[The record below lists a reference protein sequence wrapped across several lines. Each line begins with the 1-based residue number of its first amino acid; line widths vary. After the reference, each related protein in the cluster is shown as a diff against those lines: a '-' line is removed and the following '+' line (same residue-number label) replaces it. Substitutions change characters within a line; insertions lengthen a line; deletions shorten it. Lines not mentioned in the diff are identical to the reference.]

1 MSLVGQTKFIIQQTD
16 KNMIDLDTLAVR
28 SILNNNKGGI
38 YDYEVTPFGCL
49 KTAKQYE
56 YDKHDIPV
64 GDLKF
69 VSLFLSKFCGVDKMN
84 PIEVPL
90 ELQRYDVVKRNYN
103 IVKGSELPESGHYF
117 VKDASHLKNFSYHG
131 ELRYLNIKKSGDIQN
146 YSDRSAYIID
156 STLRIDPD
164 NLYQLSELVDFISEY
179 RCFIKDG
186 KVLGIQYYI
195 GDPLVTLSE
204 SMINE
209 LISWVK
215 VYSSSEY
222 APKSYSMDVGIL
234 EKDGTKQLAL
244 IEIHPITSLGLYGFY
259 DLSLPKMYKDGIE
272 WYINV
277 NRGVSECKISK

>member
-1 MSLVGQTKFIIQQTD
+1 MSLIGQTKFILQQTD
-16 KNMIDLDTLAVR
+16 GNTIDLDTLTVR

-38 YDYEVTPFGCL
+38 YDYELTPFGCL
-49 KTAKQYE
+49 KTARPYE
-56 YDKHDIPV
+56 YDKNDIPV

-69 VSLFLSKFCGVDKMN
+69 VSLFLSRFCGVDKMN
-84 PIEVPL
+84 PIEVPP
-90 ELQRYDVVKRNYN
+90 ELQRYDVVKRNYS
-103 IVKGSELPESGHYF
+103 IVKGSEIPNSGHYF
-117 VKDASHLKNFSYHG
+117 VKDVSHLKNFSYQG
-131 ELRYLNIKKSGDIQN
+131 DLKYLQVKDYEDIQN
-146 YSDRSAYIID
+146 SRDRSAYIVD
-156 STLRIDPD
+156 STLRIDSD

-195 GDPLVTLSE
+195 GDPLVTLDE
-204 SMINE
+204 SMIKE
-209 LISWVK
+209 LLSWVGI
-215 VYSSSEY
+215 YSNSKY

-234 EKDGTKQLAL
+234 DKDGVKQLAL

-277 NRGVSECKISK
+277 NRGVNECKISK

>member
-56 YDKHDIPV
+56 YGKHDIPV

-117 VKDASHLKNFSYHG
+117 VKDASHLKNFSYQG